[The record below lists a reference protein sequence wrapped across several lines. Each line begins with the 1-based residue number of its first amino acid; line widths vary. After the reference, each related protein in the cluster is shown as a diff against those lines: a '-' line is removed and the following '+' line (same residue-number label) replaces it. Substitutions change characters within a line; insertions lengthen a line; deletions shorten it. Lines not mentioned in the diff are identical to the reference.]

1 MLGFF
6 APSHAV
12 TLEEAISESLKNS
25 NEIAASKQSWLAAR
39 EALYSKQSSNEHEL
53 KFSGSGSFSQTYDS
67 SDWSTSNTYS
77 NKITLSKTIYDFGKS
92 DQNIVLAKLQLDSAF
107 AKYKSVEQQSILK
120 TVKAYLDLIKVRQES
135 QLNQKN
141 ISRLAAHVEAA
152 RLRVS
157 EGTDTPTRVA
167 EARSQFLQAKADEA
181 RANAKLRN
189 AEDLFERLTGLNMS
203 QMANVKNLPEF
214 YPNLPEDEESTA
226 IIAGKNNHDVLTS
239 LIGEQ
244 IASQSIETFKAQQ
257 KPGVSFSLSATEGQ
271 SSDGWSASVSVS
283 APLYSGASTEAD
295 GRKMVADHSSA
306 RINLQE
312 VRHKVQVEA
321 RSAFRDWE
329 AANIYLEAVT
339 SGAAASRM
347 VANGVRDEVK
357 YGLKTTL
364 DLLDVE
370 KNVNDAELRLINA
383 EHDKLVSAFSL
394 MAVIGSLGAEAV
406 GVADVS
412 SNLDDLPRPPSPLD

>member
-1 MLGFF
+1 M
-6 APSHAV
+6 
-12 TLEEAISESLKNS
+12 EQEA
-25 NEIAASKQSWLAAR
+25 
-39 EALYSKQSSNEHEL
+39 
-53 KFSGSGSFSQTYDS
+53 
-67 SDWSTSNTYS
+67 
-77 NKITLSKTIYDFGKS
+77 
-92 DQNIVLAKLQLDSAF
+92 
-107 AKYKSVEQQSILK
+107 ILK

-189 AEDLFERLTGLNMS
+189 AEDLFERLTGLNKS
-203 QMANVKNLPEF
+203 QMANVKDLPKF
-214 YPNLPEDEESTA
+214 NPNLPKDEESTA
-226 IIAGKNNHDVLTS
+226 IIAGKSNHGVLTS
-239 LIGEQ
+239 LLGEQ
-244 IASQSIETFKAQQ
+244 IASQSIQTFKAQQ

-283 APLYSGASTEAD
+283 APLYSGASKEAD

-329 AANIYLEAVT
+329 AANIYLEAVA

-370 KNVNDAELRLINA
+370 KKVNDAELRLINA
-383 EHDKLVSAFSL
+383 EHDKLVAAFSL
-394 MAVIGSLGAEAV
+394 MAVIGSLSAEAI
-406 GVADVS
+406 GVANVS
-412 SNLDDLPRPPSPLD
+412 SNLDDLPRPPNPLD

>member
-12 TLEEAISESLKNS
+12 TLEEAVSESLKNS

-39 EALYSKQSSNEHEL
+39 EGLYSKQSSNEHEL

-107 AKYKSVEQQSILK
+107 AKYKSVEQQAILK
-120 TVKAYLDLIKVRQES
+120 TVKAYLNLIKVKQES

-189 AEDLFERLTGLNMS
+189 AEDLFERLTGLNKS
-203 QMANVKNLPEF
+203 QMANVKDLPKF
-214 YPNLPEDEESTA
+214 NPNLPEDEESTA

-244 IASQSIETFKAQQ
+244 IASQSIQTFKAQQ

-295 GRKMVADHSSA
+295 ARKMVADHSSA

-312 VRHKVQVEA
+312 VRHKARVEA

-383 EHDKLVSAFSL
+383 EHDKLVAAFSL
-394 MAVIGSLGAEAV
+394 MAVIGSLSAEAV

-412 SNLDDLPRPPSPLD
+412 SSLDDLPRPPNPLD